1 MSNFGQIAQP
11 RMEDLAQD
19 KAASERRRKN
29 FQQEEARYTVIFHKP
44 RKDLGITINE
54 YCLADTIQKLS
65 GNRSGVPGWCYAK
78 KEHLA
83 KNLGFSRQSIHSMIK
98 NLIKHGI
105 IERSEETGYSRTTEV
120 WYEKVETFKE
130 RLNKS

>member
-1 MSNFGQIAQP
+1 MYWLRWPVLPPPFHLISDIYNSH
-11 RMEDLAQD
+11 LATI
-19 KAASERRRKN
+19 R
-29 FQQEEARYTVIFHKP
+29 
-44 RKDLGITINE
+44 ITINE

-105 IERSEETGYSRTTEV
+105 IERSEETGYLRTTEV

-130 RLNKS
+130 RLNKA